1 MNRQAKSAF
10 AFGLHTEY
18 DFFMEKIILAILNM
32 TAWRMDP
39 PRLFGGFHIIASL
52 LAAVLAVLAAV
63 LLSRR
68 VTKDK
73 DVRRVLAA
81 AGWLLAVL
89 EVYKQ
94 FFLYCVVNGGAFDF
108 WFFPFQLCSV
118 PMYLCIILPLFT
130 TDTRLTMM
138 TFMGGYTFVSA
149 AAALIFPEDI
159 LRPYITLTVHGF
171 VWHGLLLFISLFIF
185 LTGYTDASIRGLRRA
200 ATLFGILC
208 AIALGINIAAESVMP
223 AIRTAH
229 PLIEHDWAAMFYLN
243 PFHISPQPVVSTV
256 QRRLGIPAGLL
267 LYILAVTAVSSMVTG
282 LFRSAFQKNVP
293 DMQDNDL

>member
-1 MNRQAKSAF
+1 
-10 AFGLHTEY
+10 
-18 DFFMEKIILAILNM
+18 MENKVIDVLNM
-32 TAWRMDP
+32 TAWRMEAP
-39 PRLFGGFHIIASL
+39 QLFGGFHVTASL
-52 LAAVLAVLAAV
+52 LSAALAILAAV
-63 LLSRR
+63 IFARHAKNKTQVCR
-68 VTKDK
+68 I
-73 DVRRVLAA
+73 LAA
-81 AGWLLAVL
+81 TGWILIIL

-94 FFLYCVVNGGAFDF
+94 FFLYYVMNGGAFDF

-200 ATLFGILC
+200 AVLFGILC
-208 AIALGINIAAESVMP
+208 VIALGINVNCHS
-223 AIRTAH
+223 
-229 PLIEHDWAAMFYLN
+229 
-243 PFHISPQPVVSTV
+243 
-256 QRRLGIPAGLL
+256 
-267 LYILAVTAVSSMVTG
+267 
-282 LFRSAFQKNVP
+282 
-293 DMQDNDL
+293 

>member
-1 MNRQAKSAF
+1 
-10 AFGLHTEY
+10 
-18 DFFMEKIILAILNM
+18 MENKVIDVLNM
-32 TAWRMDP
+32 TAWRMEAP
-39 PRLFGGFHIIASL
+39 QLFGGFHVTASL
-52 LAAVLAVLAAV
+52 LSAALAILAAV
-63 LLSRR
+63 IFARHAKNKTQVCR
-68 VTKDK
+68 I
-73 DVRRVLAA
+73 LAA
-81 AGWLLAVL
+81 TGWILIIL

-94 FFLYCVVNGGAFDF
+94 FFLYYVMNGGAFDF

-149 AAALIFPEDI
+149 AAVLIFPEDI

-200 ATLFGILC
+200 AVLFGILC
-208 AIALGINIAAESVMP
+208 VIALGINIAAESVMP

-256 QRRLGIPAGLL
+256 QRRLGIPAGLV
-267 LYILAVTAVSSMVTG
+267 LYILAVAAVSSVVIR
-282 LFRSAFQKNVP
+282 LFRSVFQENISNVL
-293 DMQDNDL
+293 DNNL